1 MRWLDGITDSVDMSS
16 RKLWEMVKG
25 REAWCAAVHGITE
38 SNMTEQRNNS
48 LSSKNKWT
56 TTMFYKAACF
66 EEWPGAGEV
75 AS

>member
-1 MRWLDGITDSVDMSS
+1 MFITDSVDMSS

-38 SNMTEQRNNS
+38 SNMTEQRNNI